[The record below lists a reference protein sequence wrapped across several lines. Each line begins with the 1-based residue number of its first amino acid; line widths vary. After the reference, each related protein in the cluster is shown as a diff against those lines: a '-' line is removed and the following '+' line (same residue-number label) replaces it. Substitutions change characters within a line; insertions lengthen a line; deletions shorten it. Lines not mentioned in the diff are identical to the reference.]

1 VILPSG
7 PVRVLIATK
16 PVDFRKGM
24 DGLAA
29 FVKEELRTD
38 PFSGVIYVFRAKRAD
53 RIKLVFWDGTGTV
66 LVSKRLGE
74 GKFRWPKIEDGLMR
88 LSPAQFAALFEG
100 LDWTRVHG
108 RRVRAPE
115 ATQ

>member
-1 VILPSG
+1 
-7 PVRVLIATK
+7 
-16 PVDFRKGM
+16 M
-24 DGLAA
+24 
-29 FVKEELRTD
+29 
-38 PFSGVIYVFRAKRAD
+38 
-53 RIKLVFWDGTGTV
+53 KLVFWDGTGAV

-115 ATQ
+115 AAQ